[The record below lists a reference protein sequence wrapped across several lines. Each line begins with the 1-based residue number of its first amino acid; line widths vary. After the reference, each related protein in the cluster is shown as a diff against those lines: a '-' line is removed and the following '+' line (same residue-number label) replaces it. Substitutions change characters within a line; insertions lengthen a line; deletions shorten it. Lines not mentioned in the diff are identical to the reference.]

1 MRGTKGELVDVADQT
16 RPSTW
21 DVGVGRQMGKYDR
34 SMNEKKRAES
44 KSGNEYA
51 YEPMEIK
58 RGRGKVACRDE
69 GVSSWALKNPS

>member
-1 MRGTKGELVDVADQT
+1 MRGRKGELVDVADQT

-51 YEPMEIK
+51 YEPM
-58 RGRGKVACRDE
+58 
-69 GVSSWALKNPS
+69 